1 MKRNPSI
8 ELLRCLLMY
17 GICLVHCVHRDGT
30 CPYWIENLLLTCVC
44 GFVFISGWFGINFT
58 PSKALK
64 LYGVQF
70 ACVVTS
76 QVVDSLFAHRAFS
89 LSQIGVG
96 MRAYWFGHAY
106 VLMMLFAPCINRA
119 LDDRRCAKAIL
130 PVLIAIFGWAF
141 SARCPIL
148 NHYVPRP
155 DGLSMYS
162 AFTLLGIYVA
172 ARLARRLE
180 WDQRLKQKVLLMAVF
195 PLAAVCGGLHLGF
208 YNSPFAVAFSG
219 LLFLLFLKVKC
230 PLGRFALWLGP
241 SMFSV
246 YFLHMGSVTLG
257 TGFMMKMADAMMP
270 YCLDVRF
277 FSLAIAAFI
286 TFVGCIALDL
296 PRRLLVKI
304 LDSPLRAVCTW
315 IDDKYVRLVDRTDR
329 YLDRP
334 LAAKKG

>member
-8 ELLRCLLMY
+8 ELLRCLLMF

-30 CPYWIENLLLTCVC
+30 SPYWIENLLLTCVC
-44 GFVFISGWFGINFT
+44 GFVFISGWFGINFS

-76 QVVDSLFAHRAFS
+76 QVVDSLFAHHAFS
-89 LSQIGVG
+89 LPKIGVG

-119 LDDRRCAKAIL
+119 LEDRRCAKAIL
-130 PVLIAIFGWAF
+130 PVLTAIFGWAF
-141 SARCPIL
+141 LTRCPIL
-148 NHYVPRP
+148 NRYVPRP

-172 ARLARRLE
+172 ARLARRIEL
-180 WDQRLKQKVLLMAVF
+180 DRRIDKKVLLIAVF

-230 PLGRFALWLGP
+230 PLGRFVLWLGP

-246 YFLHMGSVTLG
+246 YFLPMGSVALG
-257 TGFMMKMADAMMP
+257 AGFMVEMADVLMP

-277 FSLAIAAFI
+277 FSLVISAFI
-286 TFVGCIALDL
+286 AFVGCIVLDL
-296 PRRLLVKI
+296 PRRLLVKTFN
-304 LDSPLRAVCTW
+304 SPLGAACTW
-315 IDDKYVRLVDRTDR
+315 IDDKYVRFVDWADRHLDQPLV
-329 YLDRP
+329 
-334 LAAKKG
+334 AKKG